1 MLTNRLSSALS
12 EILYENQRRKKK
24 RKKKDDDNGVMEAN
38 EPFCDENEAHFVS
51 FLPRER
57 AKSLQLQ

>member
-1 MLTNRLSSALS
+1 MKTRDG
-12 EILYENQRRKKK
+12 
-24 RKKKDDDNGVMEAN
+24 KKDDDNGVTEAN